1 MAGVALQAG
10 PTASKQK
17 EAGTAQ
23 LQQQS
28 RGMSYVQVYIDT
40 ETTHLHTHATI
51 WPPYTGLQSRALPQA
66 EITADHA
73 PVEKDRDLAATETN
87 AVSSGY

>member
-51 WPPYTGLQSRALPQA
+51 WLPYTMAYRVAPYHGRDNGRSRPWR
-66 EITADHA
+66 E
-73 PVEKDRDLAATETN
+73 RDLAATETN
-87 AVSSGY
+87 AGSSGY